1 MERSDEREEEKA
13 KIKLDDEER
22 SVSEAD
28 LTLIE
33 AAAAKGYSVT
43 GQALLD
49 LVAEIRRHRS
59 VTIQAAMHRCVV
71 PGLTRDQARAL
82 CDIYSDEMEPDDPAA
97 QDAFSAL
104 TVIANAPVIEH
115 QSKDLGPSR
124 DGAYE
129 VRLGR
134 AWIEAEWDG
143 DYLHVRGNDPME
155 CTVVDEWG
163 SWLRPL
169 RPQNTECKSVAVD
182 MAVVDKWV
190 NEAIGSTRTTRPA
203 WERLKARL
211 LDTECRSVAPN
222 MLAMVKLLDG
232 MTDGDIS
239 LELGVDEIRREVAG
253 ALRAIDCGSVDDGV
267 GEQ

>member
-115 QSKDLGPSR
+115 QSKD
-124 DGAYE
+124 GA
-129 VRLGR
+129 
-134 AWIEAEWDG
+134 
-143 DYLHVRGNDPME
+143 N
-155 CTVVDEWG
+155 
-163 SWLRPL
+163 
-169 RPQNTECKSVAVD
+169 K
-182 MAVVDKWV
+182 
-190 NEAIGSTRTTRPA
+190 
-203 WERLKARL
+203 
-211 LDTECRSVAPN
+211 
-222 MLAMVKLLDG
+222 
-232 MTDGDIS
+232 
-239 LELGVDEIRREVAG
+239 
-253 ALRAIDCGSVDDGV
+253 
-267 GEQ
+267 